1 MRRLLLCATLIFL
14 TRPAPA
20 EDGAPVEIRPGV
32 SQGAKIT
39 RTTTTKG
46 AGTLSVD
53 TGEGRKEFECRMSGA
68 EEVAEEALEA
78 KDGRTTRARR
88 RYTKKD
94 SSFEV
99 PAAGKKEEKSSSL
112 TGRLLSLERK
122 DGRTAATCAERN
134 VDPKELASETLDDEW
149 SMPVWPRGPVSKG
162 DEWKAD
168 AASVKSWAAS
178 RGRKVEDAT
187 LSCRLSGFETRQGR
201 RCARIAVDFA
211 ARGTAKPGEKQP
223 EQALAWTLKGDV
235 LWSLDDGR
243 AVAFE
248 LKGDLQINWTV
259 EAAGGKP
266 AERWTSTMAIELSGE
281 ATAGQA
287 SFDGDAPATPK

>member
-1 MRRLLLCATLIFL
+1 M
-14 TRPAPA
+14 
-20 EDGAPVEIRPGV
+20 EIRPGV

-39 RTTTTKG
+39 RKTTTKG
-46 AGTLSVD
+46 NGTLSVD
-53 TGEGRKEFECRMSGA
+53 TGDVRKEFECRMGGA

-88 RYTKKD
+88 RYAKKD

-99 PAAGKKEEKSSSL
+99 PAAGKKDAKSSSL
-112 TGRLLSLERK
+112 TGRILALERK

-134 VDPKELASETLDDEW
+134 VDPKELVSETLDDEW

-211 ARGTAKPGEKQP
+211 AKGTAKPGEKQP
-223 EQALAWTLKGDV
+223 DQTLAWTLNGDV

-243 AVAFE
+243 VVAFA
-248 LKGDLQINWTV
+248 LKGDLQIGWTV

-266 AERWTSTMAIELSGE
+266 EERWTSTMAIELSGE
-281 ATAGQA
+281 ATAGTA
-287 SFDGDAPATPK
+287 SFGDDEPATPK